1 MIDTLF
7 TPVGDD
13 DHVLIKDSVV
23 DFLKNNNGQKP
34 EQIIIFRDGVS
45 ESQFNQVLNDELA
58 QIMETCKFFGGKHF
72 SGNWFPKFTVMVA
85 QKNHHTRFFLRN
97 GQRPDQVTNAP
108 PGDYKA
114 NTLPCAPR

>member
-58 QIMETCKFFGGKHF
+58 QIMEVNISDIQFLM
-72 SGNWFPKFTVMVA
+72 SQSWIVMP
-85 QKNHHTRFFLRN
+85 T
-97 GQRPDQVTNAP
+97 
-108 PGDYKA
+108 
-114 NTLPCAPR
+114 

>member
-1 MIDTLF
+1 MCTQSSRLEMIDTLF

-58 QIMETCKFFGGKHF
+58 QIMEVNISDIQFLM
-72 SGNWFPKFTVMVA
+72 SQSWIVMP
-85 QKNHHTRFFLRN
+85 T
-97 GQRPDQVTNAP
+97 
-108 PGDYKA
+108 
-114 NTLPCAPR
+114 